1 MARKAKRRGLL
12 TLLVLPPLMTALMA
26 LIWSTE
32 FVSELEN
39 VTTDWRFKDRADT
52 DPPPDDRIVLVG
64 IAEQSLDAVGRWEEW
79 SRKEHSEFLD
89 AATYRP
95 PQIIAYDF
103 FFPQRSVND
112 PEGDLIF
119 ADTLALFPSAV
130 TGMVIEKDS
139 EPANASEVYM
149 GATESI
155 TNITGD
161 IENLLGGNDAIAPF
175 PYLAD
180 STWTGAVNCPP
191 SDSDNMRR
199 FMPLVIRL
207 GTDIY
212 ASFVLQILMRMEEA
226 SPDQIEVI
234 LGKHVIVPKIDGGAW
249 TIPIDH
255 RGFLSINYRDTDRLK
270 ITDYIAM
277 KTDIF
282 SVEAGQSWPEGTP
295 DITDKIVIVGQA
307 AEALPDVGPT
317 PYLSNDY
324 LFRVQ
329 ATALDSILRG
339 DYLTHVSK
347 LIALPLWLLLA
358 WLTLFALR
366 KAHVV
371 LEILVPFLLV
381 GIYIFS
387 AFYLFESR
395 SLLWQIVLPVA
406 GFVLIHT
413 TVIGDRLIAELREK
427 HYIKGVF
434 GSYVSPEVVDQIVDS
449 GKFPEL
455 GGEEVDISILFSDI
469 QGFSTFSEQLSPV
482 ELVDLMVEYLS
493 AMTDIITEDG
503 GTLDKYIGDA
513 IDAMY
518 GAPLPLD
525 DHAYLAV
532 VSTIRMQ
539 NKQAELREKWT
550 SENRKE
556 LIRHMRTRIGLNT
569 GSAVVGNMGSVTRF
583 NYTMMGDNVN
593 LGARCE
599 SGAKSFGVY
608 TMITDETRK
617 AAEASHQ
624 NILYRYL
631 DQIVVQGRTLP
642 VKVHEVIGFRNDQ
655 TQKTRDC
662 IELYTNGIDHYL
674 KMEWDKALECFEKS
688 SPLELHQPE
697 RDAGVKTN
705 PSRSMIDRCSFMKSS
720 PPDPDWD
727 GVYRM
732 ISK

>member
-1 MARKAKRRGLL
+1 MAVKANRRGLL
-12 TLLVLPPLMTALMA
+12 TLLAAPPLMAGFMA
-26 LIWSTE
+26 IIWSTG
-32 FVSELEN
+32 FVSEWEN
-39 VTTDWRFKDRADT
+39 VTVDQRFRTRADT
-52 DPPPDDRIVLVG
+52 DPPHDDRIVLAG
-64 IAEQSLDAVGRWEEW
+64 IGEQSLQMVGRWEEW
-79 SRKEHSEFLD
+79 SRREHSQFLD

-95 PQIIAYDF
+95 PKIIAYDF
-103 FFPQRSVND
+103 FFSEESVHD
-112 PEGDLIF
+112 KEGDFVF
-119 ADTLALFPSAV
+119 ADSLALFPSAV
-130 TGMVIEKDS
+130 TGLRIELDEDEPKDL
-139 EPANASEVYM
+139 ELYM
-149 GATESI
+149 GATEPI

-161 IENLLGGNDAIAPF
+161 LSKLIGGNTGSVPYE
-175 PYLAD
+175 YLAD

-191 SDSDNMRR
+191 SKTDKMRR
-199 FMPLVIRL
+199 FMPLVSRL
-207 GTDIY
+207 GTHVY
-212 ASFVLQILMRMEEA
+212 PSFVLQILMRLEEA
-226 SPDQIEVI
+226 SPDEVEVI
-234 LGKHVIVPKIDGGAW
+234 LGKHVRVPKIDGGEW
-249 TIPIDH
+249 IIPIDE
-255 RGFLSINYRDTDRLK
+255 RAFMTINYRSTARFAN
-270 ITDYIAM
+270 TDYIGL
-277 KTDIF
+277 KTQLYEFAAGKEWRPDIPD
-282 SVEAGQSWPEGTP
+282 VEGKILMIGQS
-295 DITDKIVIVGQA
+295 
-307 AEALPDVGPT
+307 AESLPDLGPT
-317 PYLSNDY
+317 PYEASDP
-324 LFRVQ
+324 LFKVQ
-329 ATALDSILRG
+329 ATALDNILQS
-339 DYLTHVSK
+339 DYLTK
-347 LIALPLWLLLA
+347 LPKSQALIIWLILA

-366 KAHVV
+366 KAPVV
-371 LEILVPFLLV
+371 LDITVPFLIV
-381 GIYIFS
+381 AAYIYA
-387 AFYLFESR
+387 AFYLFESQ
-395 SLLWQIVLPVA
+395 SLLLPIVLPTA
-406 GFVLIHT
+406 GFVLMHT
-413 TVIGDRLIAELREK
+413 TAIGDRLITELREK
-427 HYIKGVF
+427 AYIKGVF

-518 GAPLPLD
+518 GAPLPLE

-550 SENRKE
+550 AENRKE
-556 LIRHMRTRIGLNT
+556 LIRNMRTRIGLNT

-599 SGAKSFGVY
+599 SGAKSYGVY
-608 TMITDETRK
+608 TMITDDTRK

-624 NILYRYL
+624 DVLYRYL

-642 VKVHEVIGFRNDQ
+642 VKVHEVIGFRSDQ
-655 TQKTRDC
+655 TQETRDC
-662 IELYTNGIDHYL
+662 IELYTTGFDHYL

-688 SPLELHQPE
+688 SPLELHQPD

-705 PSRSMIDRCSFMKSS
+705 PSRIMIDRCSFMKSS

-732 ISK
+732 TSK